1 MPDVFDLDTRRH
13 VLPDFIFGAP
23 VATVSDSDS
32 TTDSATRPAF
42 TCQRCPTALPSLAGC
57 RPQAEVMPDG
67 KLARL
72 VPIKATGSALKTMK
86 HREA

>member
-1 MPDVFDLDTRRH
+1 MPDVFDLETRRH

-23 VATVSDSDS
+23 VSDSDS

-42 TCQRCPTALPSLAGC
+42 TCQRGPTELPSLAGC
-57 RPQAEVMPDG
+57 RPQAEGMPDG